1 MKLSCA
7 EAASVCT
14 KAEYKEANLREKLR
28 LKLHLFFCKA
38 CKDYYQNNRKLTG
51 LIKKA
56 DIKPCSAEQKEIF
69 KQHMKNGSSKTFK
82 KQ

>member
-14 KAEYKEANLREKLR
+14 KAEYKEAGFLEKLR

-38 CKDYYQNNRKLTG
+38 CKNYHANNHKLTL

-56 DIKPCSAEQKEIF
+56 DIQPCSQQQKQIF
-69 KQHMKNGSSKTFK
+69 KQQMREGNSKTSEN
-82 KQ
+82 

>member
-7 EAASVCT
+7 EAAKVCQ
-14 KAEYKEANLREKLR
+14 KAEYREANTREKLR
-28 LKLHLFFCKA
+28 LKLHVFLCKT
-38 CKDYYQNNRKLTG
+38 CRDYYQNNRKLSD

-69 KQHMKNGSSKTFK
+69 KQHMKNGNSKTSE
-82 KQ
+82 